1 MHNDDNHALHRDLVA
16 LEAEWRAR
24 GYFESALHLVLLDL
38 LLIGVFTVASWHMS
52 AQRPVLGGAVLG
64 LAMHQMMSHAH
75 TYGHN
80 AGVWRQELWTYPTLH
95 KVVGYAM
102 TNVFIGIDVVS
113 WQHKHTMHHR
123 HTMSDA
129 DEQIRNGASYFP
141 LFSSSPDSLTTRI
154 AERRSRAC
162 CCAGRSSHGCRAL
175 LAEKPHLWKEQ
186 LRDRARDQCAAFTD
200 TLTTSL

>member
-129 DEQIRNGASYFP
+129 DEQIRNGASCFP

-154 AERRSRAC
+154 AERPLEGLLLRWQEFTWLPVL
-162 CCAGRSSHGCRAL
+162 L

-200 TLTTSL
+200 TR